1 MKMDKKISK
10 LLFRT
15 MIFAIVFIMIFISVA
30 SLFYIFSETKHE
42 CSGENCPVCA
52 CIHQAQQ
59 ALRNLSSGAAA
70 GQLMTAVFISLFA
83 AFAVHFFVISCD
95 SPVKRRVRL
104 NN

>member
-1 MKMDKKISK
+1 MKKNEAISK
-10 LLFRT
+10 FLCMA
-15 MIFAIVFIMIFISVA
+15 MIIVIIFVSLA
-30 SLFYIFSETKHE
+30 SLFYIFSEMKHE

>member
-1 MKMDKKISK
+1 MKKNEAISK
-10 LLFRT
+10 FLCMA
-15 MIFAIVFIMIFISVA
+15 MIIVIIFVSLA

-42 CSGENCPVCA
+42 C
-52 CIHQAQQ
+52 
-59 ALRNLSSGAAA
+59 SGAAA

>member
-1 MKMDKKISK
+1 MKKNEAISK
-10 LLFRT
+10 FLCMA
-15 MIFAIVFIMIFISVA
+15 MIIVIIFVSLA

-59 ALRNLSSGAAA
+59 ALRNLSSGAAV
-70 GQLMTAVFISLFA
+70 GQLMTVLFISLFA

>member
-1 MKMDKKISK
+1 MKKNEAISK
-10 LLFRT
+10 FLCMA
-15 MIFAIVFIMIFISVA
+15 MIIVIIFVSLA

-52 CIHQAQQ
+52 CIHHAQQ

-70 GQLMTAVFISLFA
+70 GQLMTVLFISLFV

>member
-1 MKMDKKISK
+1 MKKNEAISK
-10 LLFRT
+10 FLCMA
-15 MIFAIVFIMIFISVA
+15 MIIVIIFVSLA
-30 SLFYIFSETKHE
+30 SLFYIFSETEHE

>member
-1 MKMDKKISK
+1 MKKQRSILKVLCMA
-10 LLFRT
+10 
-15 MIFAIVFIMIFISVA
+15 MIVVIIFVSLA
-30 SLFYIFSETKHE
+30 SLFYIFSETEHE

-59 ALRNLSSGAAA
+59 ALRNIGSGAAA
-70 GQLMTAVFISLFA
+70 GQLITAVFISLFA

>member
-10 LLFRT
+10 LLFRM

-30 SLFYIFSETKHE
+30 SLFYIFSETEHE
-42 CSGENCPVCA
+42 CA

-59 ALRNLSSGAAA
+59 ALRNLTSGAAA

>member
-1 MKMDKKISK
+1 MKKNEAISK
-10 LLFRT
+10 FLCMA
-15 MIFAIVFIMIFISVA
+15 MIIVIIFVSLA
-30 SLFYIFSETKHE
+30 SLFYIFSETEHE

-59 ALRNLSSGAAA
+59 ALRNLSFGAAA

>member
-1 MKMDKKISK
+1 MKKNEAISK
-10 LLFRT
+10 FLCMA
-15 MIFAIVFIMIFISVA
+15 MIIVIIFVSLA

-83 AFAVHFFVISCD
+83 AFVVHFFVISCD

>member
-1 MKMDKKISK
+1 MKKNEAISK
-10 LLFRT
+10 FLCMALIIVI
-15 MIFAIVFIMIFISVA
+15 IFVSLA

-59 ALRNLSSGAAA
+59 ALRNLSSGAAV
-70 GQLMTAVFISLFA
+70 GQLMTVLFISLFA

>member
-1 MKMDKKISK
+1 MKKNEAISK
-10 LLFRT
+10 FLCMA
-15 MIFAIVFIMIFISVA
+15 MIIVIIFVSLA
-30 SLFYIFSETKHE
+30 SLFYILSETEHE

-59 ALRNLSSGAAA
+59 ALRNFSSGAAA